1 MRFRNILP
9 ALVIAANSF
18 LFSTQLAAQA
28 LPIPNYSVVTD
39 ERLINPE
46 DQNWLSYRGTLDGW
60 GYSKLD
66 EIDTDN
72 VTELEPVWSFSTG
85 MLGGH
90 EAPPVVNDGVMF
102 VTTPGNLV
110 YAIDAAS
117 GDMLWRYQHDLPET
131 YIAFHRTN
139 RGVALYGDKVYTATL
154 DARVVAL
161 DAATGRKAWDTTVQ
175 DNNFGYYITM
185 APLAIDGK
193 ILVGTSGGEL
203 GIRGFIVALDAETGE
218 EVWRTYT
225 VPSPGEP
232 GNETWPGESW
242 RTGGAAVW
250 VPGHYDPELGL
261 AYFGTGNPGPW
272 IGDQRPGDNLYTNSV
287 LALDIETGAIRD
299 HHQYH
304 WNGSWDWDEVST
316 PILMPVERNGRLID
330 ALVHPGRNGY
340 LWTLERTADQ
350 INFVDA
356 EPYVY
361 QNAFASID
369 PETGRPTYDPA

>member
-28 LPIPNYSVVTD
+28 LPIPDYSVVTD

-117 GDMLWRYQHDLPET
+117 GDMLWR
-131 YIAFHRTN
+131 
-139 RGVALYGDKVYTATL
+139 
-154 DARVVAL
+154 
-161 DAATGRKAWDTTVQ
+161 
-175 DNNFGYYITM
+175 
-185 APLAIDGK
+185 
-193 ILVGTSGGEL
+193 
-203 GIRGFIVALDAETGE
+203 
-218 EVWRTYT
+218 
-225 VPSPGEP
+225 
-232 GNETWPGESW
+232 
-242 RTGGAAVW
+242 
-250 VPGHYDPELGL
+250 
-261 AYFGTGNPGPW
+261 
-272 IGDQRPGDNLYTNSV
+272 
-287 LALDIETGAIRD
+287 
-299 HHQYH
+299 
-304 WNGSWDWDEVST
+304 
-316 PILMPVERNGRLID
+316 
-330 ALVHPGRNGY
+330 
-340 LWTLERTADQ
+340 
-350 INFVDA
+350 
-356 EPYVY
+356 
-361 QNAFASID
+361 
-369 PETGRPTYDPA
+369 